1 MIWIDTQEAFDSAMQ
16 RVAKQKIVAVDIEAD
31 SLYSYYDKVC
41 LIQISVP
48 GEDLIVDP
56 LRKIDLSAFGELLA
70 DGDVVKVLHGADYD
84 LRVLNRDFGFTVSNL
99 IDTSVAAQLL
109 GDEALGLNA
118 LLERNFGVK
127 LDKSHQR
134 ADWARRPLPSPMLEY
149 AAADTRHLIPLA
161 SLLRDRLI
169 AQGRWEWALEEFRRL
184 EKIRFSE
191 KEAGDEGFRRL
202 KGVGAFDRRALA
214 IARDLYDWRDEMAR
228 AADRPP
234 FKIFGNDMILE
245 VARAKPAD
253 VGMLASIKAVSPA
266 YQGRYG
272 REILRIVRKAL
283 DATEESL
290 PTKSDRKVW
299 MPDKALDARV
309 ARLKKVRDATAKELK
324 IDPVVLAPRHV
335 LVAVASTRDLDQ
347 VPAMREWQ
355 KRVVGDKLLKVLGPP
370 SLDRDH

>member
-1 MIWIDTQEAFDSAMQ
+1 MIWIDTQEASDSAMQ
-16 RVAKQKIVAVDIEAD
+16 RVATQGIVAVDIEAD

-41 LIQISVP
+41 LIQISIP

-56 LRKIDLSAFGELLA
+56 LRKLDLSAFGKLLA
-70 DGDVVKVLHGADYD
+70 NGGIMKVLHGADYD

-99 IDTSVAAQLL
+99 FDTSVAAQLL
-109 GDEALGLNA
+109 GVEAFGLNA

-134 ADWARRPLPSPMLEY
+134 ADWARRPLPPAMLEY

-169 AQGRWEWALEEFRRL
+169 ALGRWEWALEEFRRL

-191 KEAGDEGFRRL
+191 KEAGEEGFRRL
-202 KGVGAFDRRALA
+202 KGVGALDRRALA
-214 IARDLYDWRDEMAR
+214 IARDLYNRRDEMAR

-234 FKIFGNDMILE
+234 FKIFGNDVILE

-253 VGMLASIKAVSPA
+253 AGMLASIKAVSPA
-266 YQGRYG
+266 HRGRYG

-290 PTKSDRKVW
+290 PAKSDRKVW
-299 MPDKALDARV
+299 MPDKGLDARV

-355 KRVVGDKLLKVLGPP
+355 KRVVGDKLLKVLGPA
-370 SLDRDH
+370 S